1 MIGRIKMDFFDALT
15 LIGGLALFLF
25 GMSVMGAALEKRA
38 GGNLKNLLGKITGS
52 KAGGIVTGMG
62 VTVVTQSSSAT
73 TVMVVGFVNSGIMTL
88 AQAINI
94 IIGANVGT
102 TATGWILS
110 LNGISS
116 ESAFFLK
123 LLKPTS
129 FTPVLA
135 LIGIALYMFGKTTK
149 KKDIGTILLG
159 FATLMS
165 GMTAM
170 SSSVDGLSDMPG
182 FGQMLLIFNNPI
194 MGVLIG
200 TAITAAIQSSA
211 ASIGILQALAV
222 TGQVSWAA
230 AIPIIMG
237 QNIGTC
243 ITAILSAFGATKNGK
258 RSALAHLLFNVI
270 GTVIWVSV
278 FCVIKDLVHPAFLDN
293 PISLYGIALSHTIF
307 NVLTMIVMLPL
318 TKLLEKLVM
327 LILPDSK
334 KDSAE
339 IELDERLLATPALA
353 LDRCRALTVEMASL
367 AVEALGDSLKC
378 LFDYT
383 ETRAAGIRE
392 DEEKTDH
399 YEDILSS
406 YLVKVSRYE
415 ISNSDSREAA
425 MLLKLIGDFER
436 ISDHAVNI
444 LESAEEM
451 REKGIVFSGDA
462 KKEMKVITDAVDE
475 ILNLAY
481 LSFVN
486 NAVEIALTVE
496 PLESVI
502 DDLKEQLRLNHILR
516 LQQDKCSIDA
526 GFIWLDLLTNLE
538 RTSDHCSNV
547 AGTVIDVADHNMNL
561 HESLR
566 SLKTDSEDYRREYE
580 SYCEK
585 YAI

>member
-1 MIGRIKMDFFDALT
+1 MDFFDILT

-38 GGNLKNLLGKITGS
+38 GGKLKSLLGKITGS
-52 KAGGIVTGMG
+52 KAGGIATGAG
-62 VTVVTQSSSAT
+62 VTLVTQSSSAT
-73 TVMVVGFVNSGIMTL
+73 TVMVVGFVNSGIITL

-110 LNGISS
+110 LNGISG
-116 ESAFFLK
+116 ESAFILK
-123 LLKPTS
+123 MLKPTS
-129 FTPVLA
+129 FTPILA

-170 SSSVDGLSDMPG
+170 SSSVDGLQNMPG
-182 FGQMLLIFNNPI
+182 FSRLLLIFNNPI

-200 TAITAAIQSSA
+200 TFITAAIQSSA

-222 TGQVSWAA
+222 TGQVSWGI
-230 AIPIIMG
+230 AIPIVMG

-258 RSALAHLLFNVI
+258 RSALAHLSFNVI
-270 GTVIWVSV
+270 GTVIWLTV
-278 FCVIKDLVHPAFLDN
+278 FSLVKYLLHPALFDSS
-293 PISLYGIALSHTIF
+293 ISLYGIALCHTIF
-307 NVLTMIVMLPL
+307 NVLTMIVMLPF
-318 TKLLEKLVM
+318 TSLLEKFVM
-327 LILPDSK
+327 FAMPDSK
-334 KDSAE
+334 KDGDE
-339 IELDERLLATPALA
+339 IELDERLLSTPALA

-367 AVEALGDSLKC
+367 SVEALGDSLKC
-378 LFDYT
+378 LFDYS
-383 ETRAAGIRE
+383 EERAKGIRE

-399 YEDILSS
+399 YEDVLSS
-406 YLVKVSRYE
+406 YLVKVSRYD

-425 MLLKLIGDFER
+425 MLLKVIGDFER

-451 REKGIVFSGDA
+451 KDKDIEFSGKA
-462 KKEMKVITDAVDE
+462 SEEIKNITNAVTE
-475 ILNLAY
+475 IINLAY

-486 NAVEIALTVE
+486 NSVEIAFTVE

-502 DDLKEQLRLNHILR
+502 DNLKEQLRLNHILR
-516 LQQDKCSIDA
+516 LQQGDCSIDA
-526 GFIWLDLLTNLE
+526 GFVWSDLLTNFE
-538 RTSDHCSNV
+538 RTSDHCSNI
-547 AGTVIDVADHNMNL
+547 AGTVIDVANHNMNL
-561 HESLR
+561 HESIR
-566 SLKTDSEDYRREYE
+566 TLKSDSESYKREYE
-580 SYCEK
+580 AYCEK